1 VLFISEYYTLE
12 ATDQQKESI
21 MKYLQLKWWNV
32 IVYLQ
37 HAEDWYLQDLLTSLD
52 M

>member
-1 VLFISEYYTLE
+1 MVLLLYTHWTPEINKKSE
-12 ATDQQKESI
+12 I
-21 MKYLQLKWWNV
+21 MKYLEIKWSNV

-37 HAEDWYLQDLLTSLD
+37 HAEDWYLQDLLTRLD